1 MDEFSHRSHFNILL
15 TSPRAASEAAS
26 NHHPMRFNGLTNI
39 CNVVF
44 FDSNLNNSDNHTDTL
59 EWCRSFNGLTQL
71 NIHKLVCENTV
82 EDSLSIKALQQK
94 LMLNNESV
102 AKIDVSSHNGPVWKI
117 KKHALE
123 ALFNPKFGDNG
134 VMGGGNNGKDKNV
147 SKMHF
152 LKWFSLF

>member
-1 MDEFSHRSHFNILL
+1 MCKTKFIHLFFLFFL
-15 TSPRAASEAAS
+15 C
-26 NHHPMRFNGLTNI
+26 RFNGLTNI

-44 FDSNLNNSDNHTDTL
+44 FDSNLNNSDNHLDTL

-71 NIHKLVCENTV
+71 NVHKLVCEDTV

-94 LMLNNESV
+94 LMLNNSEPS
-102 AKIDVSSHNGPVWKI
+102 KMEITTSSHNGPVWKI

-134 VMGGGNNGKDKNV
+134 VMTSGNNGKDKNV
-147 SKMHF
+147 S
-152 LKWFSLF
+152 